1 MTAVEIYSILI
12 VYFSE
17 PEFTMEMANRK
28 EAVAALHRARIMTSA
43 EKLFSEK
50 GYAQT
55 TIEDISKASEYSRR
69 TIYAYYD
76 SKEDILHH
84 IIEKGLRSLKADIES
99 AANENA
105 GFVEAFR
112 AVCGAMRRYRREYHH
127 SLDSLKR
134 SDAEEIGQAA
144 ASGTVKNI
152 LRLGTEINEVLE
164 ALIIRG
170 QKSGE
175 VRKDLVPTL
184 TVYVLS
190 ASLDSLLALNET
202 KGQFIC
208 AQNGVTEEEFLDYG
222 FRQIIDSILEARI

>member
-1 MTAVEIYSILI
+1 
-12 VYFSE
+12 
-17 PEFTMEMANRK
+17 METSKK
-28 EAVAALHRARIMTSA
+28 EAVAALHRARIMTAA
-43 EKLFSEK
+43 ERLFSEK

-55 TIEDISKASEYSRR
+55 TIDDISKASEYSRR

-99 AANENA
+99 AVNENA
-105 GFVEAFR
+105 GFVGTFR
-112 AVCGAMRRYRREYHH
+112 AVCGAMRRYRKEYPH

-134 SDAEEIGQAA
+134 SGADEIGQAA
-144 ASGTVKNI
+144 SDTVKNI
-152 LRLGTEINEVLE
+152 LRLGTEINEILE
-164 ALIIRG
+164 ALIVRG

-175 VRKDLVPTL
+175 VRKDLVPML

-190 ASLDSLLALNET
+190 ASIDALLALAET
-202 KGQFIC
+202 KGRFIC

-222 FRQIIDSILEARI
+222 FRQIIDSVLEVRI